1 MNIYLNGL
9 ENINLYPITLLFSR
23 KRITENSITFDD
35 FNEGQIPLT
44 YHY

>member
-9 ENINLYPITLLFSR
+9 ENINLYPITILFSR

-35 FNEGQIPLT
+35 INEGQICHP